1 MAVRVARRREESC
14 LDSARS
20 LLSTLQGR
28 PSLANIVKP
37 DWEAK
42 ETTSRAVMMLEL
54 LDGWLEEGVKE
65 VQAKVGYAMDT
76 ISYPQVSKVGGSP
89 DQLASLLSRIGST
102 VRDFHWDSKDWKDTL
117 GRD

>member
-54 LDGWLEEGVKE
+54 LDGWLEEGVK
-65 VQAKVGYAMDT
+65 VGAVLRLMCEE
-76 ISYPQVSKVGGSP
+76 
-89 DQLASLLSRIGST
+89 A
-102 VRDFHWDSKDWKDTL
+102 FL
-117 GRD
+117 GFNL

>member
-42 ETTSRAVMMLEL
+42 ETTSRAAVM
-54 LDGWLEEGVKE
+54 LD
-65 VQAKVGYAMDT
+65 QADKIGCKQFVTPKVNNN
-76 ISYPQVSKVGGSP
+76 SKWTS
-89 DQLASLLSRIGST
+89 DRETSL
-102 VRDFHWDSKDWKDTL
+102 TL
-117 GRD
+117 

>member
-42 ETTSRAVMMLEL
+42 ETTSRAVVMLEL

-65 VQAKVGYAMDT
+65 VQAKVGCAMDT
-76 ISYPQVSKVGGSP
+76 ISYPQVKVGDSP
-89 DQLASLLSRIGST
+89 DLLASLLSRIGST
-102 VRDFHWDSKDWKDTL
+102 VRDFHWDSKDWRERL